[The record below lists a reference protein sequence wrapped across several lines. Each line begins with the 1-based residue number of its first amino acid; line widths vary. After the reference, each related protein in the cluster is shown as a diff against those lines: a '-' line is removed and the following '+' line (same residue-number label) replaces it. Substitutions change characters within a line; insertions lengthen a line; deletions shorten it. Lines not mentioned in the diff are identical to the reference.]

1 MEPRMWV
8 WKNVDAERE
17 EVKLGRMKAEAVS
30 KNLYPF
36 VPLYSYISECTSV
49 IMSFELSLSDDL
61 KTNAITRMANI
72 STREVSST
80 LILHLFN
87 L

>member
-30 KNLYPF
+30 KKS
-36 VPLYSYISECTSV
+36 VPLCAFVLVHKRMHVSDHV
-49 IMSFELSLSDDL
+49 I
-61 KTNAITRMANI
+61 
-72 STREVSST
+72 
-80 LILHLFN
+80 
-87 L
+87 